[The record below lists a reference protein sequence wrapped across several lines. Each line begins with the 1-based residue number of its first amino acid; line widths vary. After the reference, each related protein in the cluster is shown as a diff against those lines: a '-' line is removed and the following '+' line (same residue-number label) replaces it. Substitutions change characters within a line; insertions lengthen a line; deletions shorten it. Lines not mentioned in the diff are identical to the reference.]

1 MRYVVLTIMG
11 VFGVLLSGSLLRDIS
26 VADIPLQ
33 IDLILLMALSFA
45 VAEKSSM
52 PIIFAAASGLLMD
65 IMYSTIWGTY
75 ALCYTV
81 TTALVVMFFRKAGRF
96 NVLYLFVVGAGG
108 YIIKELLMAL
118 LVFIQSAR
126 FSMPV
131 MLVYN
136 ILPSA
141 ILTGGLMFIAYW
153 LISRLMK
160 LGWMRPRAAYHFD
173 DI

>member
-11 VFGVLLSGSLLRDIS
+11 VFGVILSGSLLRDIS
-26 VADIPLQ
+26 IAGIPLQ
-33 IDLILLMALSFA
+33 VDLVLLMALSFA
-45 VAEKSSM
+45 VVEKSSM
-52 PIIFAAASGLLMD
+52 PIIFAAVSGLLMD
-65 IMYSTIWGTY
+65 MMYSTVWGTY

-81 TTALVVMFFRKAGRF
+81 VTALIVLFFRKAGRF

-108 YIIKELLMAL
+108 YIVKELMTAL

-141 ILTGGLMFIAYW
+141 ILTGGLMFAAYW

-160 LGWMRPRAAYHFD
+160 NSWMRPRTTYRFD